1 MQARSDTTVLRM
13 ASIIRN
19 TVTLI
24 FFQQGKQGNNTFDA
38 LLKLLQKY
46 SRQNRKCH
54 LKSFYH
60 LVIIFML
67 KRHILL

>member
-1 MQARSDTTVLRM
+1 MQAMPDTTVLRM
-13 ASIIRN
+13 ASEIRI
-19 TVTLI
+19 TVTLT

-46 SRQNRKCH
+46 SRRNRKCH
-54 LKSFYH
+54 LKSFYP

-67 KRHILL
+67 KRNILL